1 MFWKWFPSLA
11 GLCHGSYAALQWV
24 KSIIQYKNINTYVRN
39 SICGTAQVFKY
50 YLLSARGRRKT
61 CKTAS
66 NVVSTSNITYPPP
79 QNLYFGNLM
88 NGKENKVC
96 SIFPFTRC
104 KSPPPINLVSCTRKV
119 LSQLQYIVSYKSLQI
134 SVLKRGTLLNPF
146 KSLLNK
152 HNKQQLGGKVN
163 MMA

>member
-1 MFWKWFPSLA
+1 MFWKGFPSLV

-50 YLLSARGRRKT
+50 YLLSARGRHKT
-61 CKTAS
+61 CKTAP
-66 NVVSTSNITYPPP
+66 NVVSTSSITYPPP

-96 SIFPFTRC
+96 SYFHSWGAKVHHLLIWSLAQGKCLANSNTLCRTNHC
-104 KSPPPINLVSCTRKV
+104 KYLFWKG
-119 LSQLQYIVSYKSLQI
+119 
-134 SVLKRGTLLNPF
+134 GTLLNPF

-152 HNKQQLGGKVN
+152 RTSNI
-163 MMA
+163 